1 MSKMRGQKRQ
11 LEKARQER
19 AAAKRDRRQGRGTT
33 DGAGPG
39 DPEDDDTAREAL
51 PEDVV
56 LARLAELHER
66 YADGGMSLDDFETS
80 RAELLAHLRV
90 D

>member
-19 AAAKRDRRQGRGTT
+19 AAAKRDRRQGRGESTGPDDASEAT
-33 DGAGPG
+33 DVAP
-39 DPEDDDTAREAL
+39 EAL

-56 LARLAELHER
+56 LGRLAELHQR
-66 YADGGMSLDDFETS
+66 YADGGMELDEFEAA
-80 RAELLAHLRV
+80 RAELVAQLRV

>member
-19 AAAKRDRRQGRGTT
+19 AAAKRDRRQGRTAASADDADDA
-33 DGAGPG
+33 DG
-39 DPEDDDTAREAL
+39 DVQREHL
-51 PEDVV
+51 PQDVV
-56 LARLAELHER
+56 LARLAALHER
-66 YADGGMSLDDFETS
+66 YADGGLSLDDFEAT
-80 RAELLAHLRV
+80 RAELLAQLQV